1 MKFPHFFSNVASML
15 QEQMSH
21 FFQVKGF
28 SEICR
33 TPPHCNIL
41 LKTLQLCKNLLLISS
56 ASNYI
61 NNSLSHYRCHH
72 VQKHHDWQSREDT

>member
-1 MKFPHFFSNVASML
+1 MKFPHFSISNVASML

-28 SEICR
+28 SEICL

-41 LKTLQLCKNLLLISS
+41 LKTLQLCKNLLLILS

-61 NNSLSHYRCHH
+61 NNSLSLQVSSCT
-72 VQKHHDWQSREDT
+72 KAS